1 MTLTL
6 QKYVIIRIIVKRG
19 FMSKKKPAQ
28 SIIEYGLIMVMVA
41 AISVTVLNKFGITMN
56 WVGKRSTAE
65 VSTGDSIDDYC
76 NALQEPQKT
85 ECTTNK
91 H

>member
-1 MTLTL
+1 MILAL
-6 QKYVIIRIIVKRG
+6 QKYVIMRIIGKRG

-41 AISVTVLNKFGITMN
+41 VISVTVLNKFGVTMN
-56 WVGKRSTAE
+56 RVGNRSTAA

-76 NALQEPQKT
+76 NALPEPQKT
-85 ECTTNK
+85 ECTTNI